1 MNILVTGCNGQLGTE
16 LRLQEDNHASH
27 RFYNTDIEEL
37 DITDQM
43 AVDAFAAKNEIDG
56 IVNCAAFTAVDKA
69 ESSKELCTALNTV
82 APAYLA
88 SAIARRGGWMI
99 HISTDYVFDGT
110 AHLPYQEDATPSPDS
125 VYGSTKLAG
134 ELAVTKFCPRSLI
147 IRTAWL
153 YSPFGNNFVKTM
165 MRLGKERKELGVV
178 FDQIGSPTYAFD
190 LAKTILHIIEEGIRP
205 GVYHYSN
212 EGVISWY
219 DFTKAIHRIAGIESC
234 KVSPIHTTDY
244 PTPARRPPFS
254 VLDKSKI
261 KKTYSIE
268 IPYWETSLNDCI
280 ERIRNN
286 KE

>member
-43 AVDAFAAKNEIDG
+43 AVDAFVAKNEIDG